1 MTDER
6 PVDDDATPEAAS
18 DGAPASGSAPEAE
31 PADDVGP
38 SKAAPGGPE
47 VKPDADLGELSVEQ
61 LIGDLET
68 TTRQR
73 DEYLEHVRRVQADFE
88 NYRKRIMKQQA
99 DAVESAAQSL
109 IEELLPVLDA
119 CDGAV
124 RHGAD
129 EVEPIY
135 ASLLGTL
142 EKQGLE
148 RIDPVGETF
157 DPTRHEAVMHEPADS
172 GDDAGSGEPVVVDV
186 MRAGYAWKSR
196 LVRPAMVKVRG

>member
-1 MTDER
+1 VTDER
-6 PVDDDATPEAAS
+6 PVHDEATPEAAS
-18 DGAPASGSAPEAE
+18 DAAASGRSVPESE
-31 PADDVGP
+31 PGNGAGP
-38 SKAAPGGPE
+38 TTPVPGDP
-47 VKPDADLGELSVEQ
+47 VTANADLGDLSVEQ
-61 LIGDLET
+61 LISDLEAA
-68 TTRQR
+68 TRQR

-99 DAVESAAQSL
+99 DAVERAAQTL
-109 IEELLPVLDA
+109 VEELLPVLDA

-148 RIDPVGETF
+148 RIDPIGETF
-157 DPTRHEAVMHEPADS
+157 DPTRHEAVMHEPDDS
-172 GDDAGSGEPVVVDV
+172 GDTAAGEPVVVDV